1 MLKTKY
7 LGLDLKSPIIVG
19 ASEMT
24 SNVDKI
30 KRLEEAGAAAIVTK
44 SLFEEEIILKNNKWR
59 EEISQYDDINAEM
72 GVIFPDMD
80 VDAAKEHLYW
90 VNKTK
95 EAVSI
100 PVIASLNCVNK
111 EAWIEY
117 AKELEQ
123 AGADAIEA
131 NMYSYSFGV
140 TKNPAEI
147 EDKRIGILK
156 EIKKVVNIPV
166 SVKISPHYTSIF
178 TFVTNLDQAGV
189 DGVVLFNRLFNP
201 DIDIEKE
208 VEVSRF
214 HLTDSSRNGSSLRW
228 IGLLSGKVGL
238 DLCANNGVESGED
251 MIKMILAGAS
261 AVEVVSTVYR
271 HGMGQIGVME
281 KTLTEW
287 MERKGYNSIDEFK
300 GKLSK
305 VNISN
310 PWAYERTQYIKMLLK
325 GEYEI

>member
-1 MLKTKY
+1 MLKTRY
-7 LGLDLKSPIIVG
+7 MGLDLKSPIIVG

-24 SNVDKI
+24 ANVDKI
-30 KRLEEAGAAAIVTK
+30 KRLEEHGAAAIVTK

-59 EEISQYDDINAEM
+59 EELTQYDDINAEM
-72 GVIFPDMD
+72 GQIFPNIDI
-80 VDAAKEHLYW
+80 DAAKEHLYW

-95 EAVSI
+95 QEVSI

-117 AKELEQ
+117 AKELQ
-123 AGADAIEA
+123 DAGADAIEA

-147 EDKRIGILK
+147 EDKRINILK
-156 EIKKVVNIPV
+156 EIKKVVDIPV

-178 TFVTNLDQAGV
+178 TFVNLLDQAGV
-189 DGVVLFNRLFNP
+189 DGVILFNRLFNP

-208 VEVSRF
+208 VEIARF
-214 HLTDSSRNGSSLRW
+214 QLTDSSRNGSSLRW
-228 IGLLSGKVGL
+228 IGLLSGKVGI
-238 DLCANNGVESGED
+238 DLIANTGVETGQD
-251 MIKMILAGAS
+251 MIKMLLAGATG
-261 AVEVVSTVYR
+261 VQVVSTIYR
-271 HGMGQIGVME
+271 NGMEQIGVME
-281 KTLTEW
+281 KELIEW
-287 MERKGYNSIDEFK
+287 MERKEYNSIEDFR

-325 GEYEI
+325 GEFEV

>member
-7 LGLDLKSPIIVG
+7 LGLELKNPIIIG

-44 SLFEEEIILKNNKWR
+44 SLFEEEILLKNNKWR
-59 EEISQYDDINAEM
+59 EELTRYDEIHAEM
-72 GVIFPDMD
+72 TNLFPEMD
-80 VDAAKEHLYW
+80 VDAAETHLYW

-111 EAWIEY
+111 STWVEY
-117 AKELEQ
+117 AKKLEE

-147 EDKRIGILK
+147 EDKRINILK

-166 SVKISPHYTSIF
+166 SIKISPHYTSIF

-214 HLTDSSRNGSSLRW
+214 QLTDSSRNGSSLRW
-228 IGLLSGKVGL
+228 IGLLSGKVDL
-238 DLCANNGVESGED
+238 DLCANNGVATGED

-261 AVEVVSTVYR
+261 AVEVVSTIYKN
-271 HGMGQIGVME
+271 GMGQIGVME
-281 KTLTEW
+281 KTLTDW
-287 MERKGYNSIDEFK
+287 MERKGYNSIEDFK

-305 VNISN
+305 VNINN

>member
-24 SNVDKI
+24 SNLDKI

-59 EEISQYDDINAEM
+59 EELSQYDEISAEITN
-72 GVIFPDMD
+72 IFPDMD
-80 VDAAKEHLYW
+80 MDAAKEHLYW

-117 AKELEQ
+117 SIELEK

-147 EDKRIGILK
+147 EDKRINILK

-208 VEVSRF
+208 VEISKF
-214 HLTDSSRNGSSLRW
+214 YLTDSTRNGSSLRW

-238 DLCANNGVESGED
+238 DLCANNGVATGED
-251 MIKMILAGAS
+251 MIKMILAGAC
-261 AVEVVSTVYR
+261 AVEVVSTIYKN
-271 HGMGQIGVME
+271 GMGQIGVME

-287 MERKGYNSIDEFK
+287 MERKGYQSIDDFK

-305 VNISN
+305 ININN

>member
-7 LGLDLKSPIIVG
+7 LGLELKNPIIIG

-44 SLFEEEIILKNNKWR
+44 SLFEEEILLKNNKWR
-59 EEISQYDDINAEM
+59 EELTRYDEIHAEM
-72 GVIFPDMD
+72 TNLFPEMD
-80 VDAAKEHLYW
+80 VDAAETHLYW

-111 EAWIEY
+111 STWVEY
-117 AKELEQ
+117 AKKLEE

-147 EDKRIGILK
+147 EDKRINILK

-166 SVKISPHYTSIF
+166 SIKISPHYTSIF

-214 HLTDSSRNGSSLRW
+214 QLTDSSRNGSSLRW
-228 IGLLSGKVGL
+228 IGLLSGKVDL
-238 DLCANNGVESGED
+238 DLCANNGVATGED

-261 AVEVVSTVYR
+261 AVEVVSTIYKN
-271 HGMGQIGVME
+271 GMGQIGVME
-281 KTLTEW
+281 KTLIEW

-305 VNISN
+305 VNINN

>member
-7 LGLDLKSPIIVG
+7 LGLELKNPIIIG

-44 SLFEEEIILKNNKWR
+44 SLFEEEILLKNNKWW
-59 EEISQYDDINAEM
+59 EELTRYDEIHAEM
-72 GVIFPDMD
+72 TNLFPEMD
-80 VDAAKEHLYW
+80 VDAAETHLYW

-111 EAWIEY
+111 STWVEY
-117 AKELEQ
+117 AKKLEE

-147 EDKRIGILK
+147 EDKRINILK

-166 SVKISPHYTSIF
+166 SIKISPHYTSIF

-214 HLTDSSRNGSSLRW
+214 QLTDSSRNGSSLRW
-228 IGLLSGKVGL
+228 IGLLSGKVDL
-238 DLCANNGVESGED
+238 DLCANNGVATGED

-261 AVEVVSTVYR
+261 AVEVVSTIYKN
-271 HGMGQIGVME
+271 GMGQIGVME
-281 KTLTEW
+281 KTLTDW
-287 MERKGYNSIDEFK
+287 MERKGYNSIEDFK

-305 VNISN
+305 VNINN

>member
-7 LGLDLKSPIIVG
+7 LGLDLKSPIIIG

-24 SNVDKI
+24 SNLDKI
-30 KRLEEAGAAAIVTK
+30 KELEEAGAAAIVTK
-44 SLFEEEIILKNNKWR
+44 SLFEEEVALKNNKWR
-59 EEISQYDDINAEM
+59 QELTQYDDIHAEM
-72 GVIFPDMD
+72 RNIFPDMD
-80 VDAAKEHLYW
+80 MDAAEEHLYW
-90 VNKTK
+90 IRKTK
-95 EAVSI
+95 DEISI
-100 PVIASLNCVNK
+100 PLIASLNCVNK
-111 EAWIEY
+111 EIWVEY
-117 AKELEQ
+117 AKKLAD

-131 NMYSYSFGV
+131 NMYSYSFGI

-147 EDKRIGILK
+147 EDKRINILK
-156 EIKKVVNIPV
+156 EIKKVVDIPV

-189 DGVVLFNRLFNP
+189 EGVVLFNRLFNP

-208 VEVSRF
+208 VTVSRF
-214 HLTDSSRNGSSLRW
+214 ELTDSSRNGSSLRW
-228 IGLLSGKVGL
+228 IGLLSGKVGM
-238 DLCANNGVESGED
+238 DLCANNGVATGED

-271 HGMGQIGVME
+271 NGIGQIGNME
-281 KTLTEW
+281 KTLMEW
-287 MERKGYNSIDEFK
+287 MERKGYQSIDDFK

-305 VNISN
+305 VHVSN
-310 PWAYERTQYIKMLLK
+310 PWAYERTQYIKMLRK